1 MIHHHIDGIEMSEHI
16 LHMTMN
22 EHIRKEAHLIIESQ
36 SNEVFEMRYTFFK
49 SISYQ
54 KARAIKHF

>member
-1 MIHHHIDGIEMSEHI
+1 MSEHI